1 MGLNSI
7 LLMSSALPK
16 TGRILE
22 LDGLRGLAV
31 IVVVLAHYLAE
42 VPHGF
47 FPFSLG
53 WLGVDVFFALSGFLI
68 AGILIDNR
76 GCANYFS
83 TFYIRRSCRIFPI
96 YFLFIPP
103 LVLLIHQLRQS
114 DCNWLEQPLPMAGYL
129 TYTQNFLMAWT
140 NHDGG
145 LSLIPTWTLSVE
157 EQFYMLLPLLVM
169 LVPKRMLLKTFL
181 LLIVVA
187 PVLRSALLY
196 HFGSDHL
203 SVKCLLP
210 CRWDT
215 LFWGAIAAIVWREEN
230 LKSVVLRN
238 NGRLLK
244 AVLIIAIWVVPLMLF
259 SKKFT
264 DIPVRLSIGLTIIGL
279 GSASYILLIVS
290 KNASGKLL
298 LSKPLRFFGSIS
310 YGLYLVHQP
319 MLVMMHGFILG
330 TRPDVETMPQILTTL
345 TAIPLSVGVA
355 WLSWTF
361 FESKI
366 VGYGHNFKYR

>member
-1 MGLNSI
+1 
-7 LLMSSALPK
+7 MSFSQPK
-16 TGRILE
+16 PGRILE

-76 GCANYFS
+76 DAKNYFS

-103 LVLLIHQLRQS
+103 LVLLIHAMRDS
-114 DCNWLEQPLPMAGYL
+114 GFHWLAQPLPMVGYL
-129 TYTQNFLMAWT
+129 TYTQNIFMAVC

-145 LSLIPTWTLSVE
+145 LSLIPTWTLAVE
-157 EQFYMLLPLLVM
+157 EQFYMLLPLIVLW
-169 LVPKRMLLKTFL
+169 VPRRWWLATLLFL
-181 LLIVVA
+181 IATA
-187 PVLRSALLY
+187 PILRSTLL
-196 HFGSDHL
+196 FTLGSDHI
-203 SVKCLLP
+203 SANCLLP

-215 LFWGAIAAIVWREEN
+215 LFWGAIAAIVWRNER
-230 LKSVVLRN
+230 LKSIVLHN
-238 NGRLLK
+238 NGKWLK
-244 AVLIIAIWVVPLMLF
+244 AILVMVIWFVPLMLYA
-259 SKKFT
+259 KKIT
-264 DIPVRLSIGLTIIGL
+264 DLPLRMSFGLTLIGL

-290 KNASGKLL
+290 KNVSSKFLL
-298 LSKPLRFFGSIS
+298 NGFLRFFGSIS

-319 MLVMMHGFILG
+319 VLVMLHGLVLG
-330 TRPDVETMPQILTTL
+330 TSPEIETMPQILLTL
-345 TAIPLSVGVA
+345 VGIPISVGIA
-355 WLSWTF
+355 WASFTY
-361 FESKI
+361 FERRI
-366 VGYGHNFKYR
+366 VSFGHRFKYDADPVGR